1 MTLRNTSPNSLSA
14 GSQARDLQIS
24 TVLSWL
30 ILLGGLLT
38 IGVAA
43 YMVLASY
50 SPLPFWDEWS
60 ELHYF
65 AAERHQPFLSW
76 LWTQHNEHRI
86 LTTKLL
92 LMADLYIFRGR
103 QTLLLTS
110 IFSIQ
115 LLQLFLLSWSMWALG
130 GLRAERWRTA
140 VGLIAFCLFC
150 ATQWEN
156 LVWGFQVCF
165 VLPLLLASVAFAGP
179 VLYWRR
185 RLLQPGGRVA
195 WPFLV
200 LSMLAAEVATL
211 SLSNGLLLWP
221 LLLAA
226 AILLRLGRSAVIAV
240 LVASTVCV
248 VSFFY
253 GYHLPEAQSGPG
265 AALQH
270 AGDRLHYVLVY
281 LGSPWTRSNIGL
293 STLLGVIGLVGALTG
308 VVRAW
313 PRVRET
319 PVLVQILLT
328 IGFCIGCGM
337 ITSIGRAH
345 LGLAQ
350 AFGSRYQSIVL
361 LFWCCL
367 GLLVLLLISP
377 PEKSRMPLIALQAL
391 FLILMLRGAE
401 EARFPLRDAIH
412 HGFELR
418 AASMSLVTGVQDAAQ
433 LEEAFPYPPLVV
445 QDSKYLRDKR
455 LSIFVD
461 KLAEQLGKPLESQY
475 QPASPKECLGAID
488 SVQLAEEMG
497 LGRLPNQRLG
507 MGCETPQAAPR
518 DCYSNR
524 WLHQRVWRSR
534 CFPR

>member
-14 GSQARDLQIS
+14 GPQARDLQIS

-60 ELHYF
+60 ELHHF
-65 AAERHQPFLSW
+65 AAERQQPFVSW

-115 LLQLFLLSWSMWALG
+115 LLQLFLLSWSMWVLG

-140 VGLIAFCLFC
+140 VGLVAFCLFC

-165 VLPLLLASVAFAGP
+165 VLPLLLASAAFAGL

-185 RLLQPGGRVA
+185 RLLQPGGRVT
-195 WPFLV
+195 WLFLV

-226 AILLRLGRSAVIAV
+226 AILLRLGRPAVIV
-240 LVASTVCV
+240 VVVVGTVCIA
-248 VSFFY
+248 SFFY
-253 GYHLPEAQSGPG
+253 GYYLPDAQSGPG

-281 LGSPWTRSNIGL
+281 LGSPWTRSSIGL
-293 STLLGVIGLVGALTG
+293 ATLFGVIGLVAALSG
-308 VVRAW
+308 VLWAW
-313 PRVRET
+313 PRVQET
-319 PVLVQILLT
+319 PIMVQLLLT

-345 LGLAQ
+345 SGLAQ

-377 PEKSRMPLIALQAL
+377 PEKGRMPLIALQAL
-391 FLILMLRGAE
+391 FLIIMVRGAE

-433 LEEAFPYPPLVV
+433 LEQVFPSRRWSCRIRNICGKSAF
-445 QDSKYLRDKR
+445 QF
-455 LSIFVD
+455 LSIGLPSNWGSPWSHSTSQPRQRNVWG
-461 KLAEQLGKPLESQY
+461 QLIPFNSQEKWARTGSESQAGRGI
-475 QPASPKECLGAID
+475 PSTA
-488 SVQLAEEMG
+488 
-497 LGRLPNQRLG
+497 GRLARLL
-507 MGCETPQAAPR
+507 R
-518 DCYSNR
+518 HR
-524 WLHQRVWRSR
+524 WLDQRVWRSR
-534 CFPR
+534 